1 MAIDET
7 TEERAAR
14 ARKRQDKR
22 TPFLINEADARL
34 YPNTE
39 LMRKRPGYRLY
50 HGDPKADLATR
61 KRFLLGLTQR
71 REVKYD
77 ASADALPEFDLN
89 TAGVDEILTFATEQ
103 YGVVLDPNLPIA
115 RLRRKVFDLSQMSD
129 EQLLHEI
136 GTGGP
141 AVGAADA
148 LNLASGTGDEPPVDE
163 TREPNELAEIA
174 RQVAQRQAT
183 EGPASAAIGGGLGVG
198 ALGRSPDP
206 GKALEPAAPTRGG
219 RQPRGQNAG
228 KAVPAGAAAA

>member
-14 ARKRQDKR
+14 ARRRQDKR

-61 KRFLLGLTQR
+61 KRYLLGLTQR

-77 ASADALPEFDLN
+77 AGAEALPEFDLN
-89 TAGVDEILTFATEQ
+89 TAGIDEILTFATEQ
-103 YGVVLDPNLPIA
+103 YGVVLDPNMPIA
-115 RLRRKVFDLSQMSD
+115 RLRRRVFELSQMTD

-136 GTGGP
+136 GTGAPVVAAAGQQ
-141 AVGAADA
+141 ALGA
-148 LNLASGTGDEPPVDE
+148 GTGDEPAGGD
-163 TREPNELAEIA
+163 ELAKVA
-174 RQVAQRQAT
+174 RQVAQRQAA
-183 EGPASAAIGGGLGVG
+183 EGASLPPSGLGLGGV
-198 ALGRSPDP
+198 LGRVPDAD
-206 GKALEPAAPTRGG
+206 KALEPPPPTRGG
-219 RQPRGQNAG
+219 RQPHD
-228 KAVPAGAAAA
+228 KHAGAKREAGTPAAA

>member
-77 ASADALPEFDLN
+77 ANADALPEFDLN

-115 RLRRKVFDLSQMSD
+115 RLRRKVYDLSQMTD

-141 AVGAADA
+141 AIGAADA
-148 LNLASGTGDEPPVDE
+148 LNQANGTSDEPPPVGE
-163 TREPNELAEIA
+163 KNELAEIA
-174 RQVAQRQAT
+174 RQVAQRQAA
-183 EGPASAAIGGGLGVG
+183 EGVPGAAIAGGLGGG
-198 ALGRSPDP
+198 ALGRVPDA
-206 GKALEPAAPTRGG
+206 GKALESAPPTRGG

>member
-89 TAGVDEILTFATEQ
+89 TAGIDEILTFATEQ

-115 RLRRKVFDLSQMSD
+115 RLRRKVYDLSQMTD

-136 GTGGP
+136 GTGAPVVAEAGQL
-141 AVGAADA
+141 VES
-148 LNLASGTGDEPPVDE
+148 SGTSDDGG
-163 TREPNELAEIA
+163 ELAAIA
-174 RQVAQRQAT
+174 RNVAQRQAI
-183 EGPASAAIGGGLGVG
+183 EGASLPTGGALGGG
-198 ALGRSPDP
+198 ALGRVPDA
-206 GKALEPAAPTRGG
+206 GRALESAPPTRGG